1 MTASVVHE
9 GNIVYLAGWRAVVA
23 GLQPASV
30 PTDERLEAV
39 TRLSSKIERG
49 SIIYA
54 VLRLHDPSNDWLVCD
69 FYLIDG
75 YDVQC
80 VTADV
85 AYAIERHDPKRDVG
99 IKLRRPKGA
108 NPLTRLIDGTLSKA
122 LFGEPGLISH
132 QLIG

>member
-23 GLQPASV
+23 GLQPAAV
-30 PTDERLEAV
+30 QPDERKEAV
-39 TRLSSKIERG
+39 TRLSTKIAPG
-49 SIIYA
+49 SIVYA

-69 FYLIDG
+69 FYLING

-85 AYAIERHDPKRDVG
+85 AHAIERFDPQRDVG
-99 IKLRRPKGA
+99 VKVRRPKGV
-108 NPLTRLIDGTLSKA
+108 NPLTRLIDSTLSKA
-122 LFGEPGLISH
+122 LFGEPGQISH
-132 QLIG
+132 QLIA